1 MLRPFPTQKVEIE
14 MERQF
19 KLQNFNSKPKHNAA
33 LYVQVSKTQIQWFVE
48 LLKYVKKYKTSS

>member
-19 KLQNFNSKPKHNAA
+19 KLQNFNSKPKHNEAC
-33 LYVQVSKTQIQWFVE
+33 LRNEYCMDHSRCFTVI
-48 LLKYVKKYKTSS
+48 L

>member
-33 LYVQVSKTQIQWFVE
+33 LYVQVSKTQIQWFV
-48 LLKYVKKYKTSS
+48 